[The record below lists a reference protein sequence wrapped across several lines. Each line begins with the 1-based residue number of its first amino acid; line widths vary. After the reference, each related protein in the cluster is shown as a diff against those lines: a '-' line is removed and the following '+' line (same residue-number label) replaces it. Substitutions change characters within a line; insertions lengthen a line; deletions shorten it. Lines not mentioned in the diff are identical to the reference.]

1 MKKLILLTVLL
12 IIASVS
18 LPYFLFQIETQAVQP
33 LDMGRQ
39 ISWQLFDLEKKID
52 DIAYHVCMTEKERYY
67 EACPESQ
74 HECAWT
80 GCPLHPD
87 FN

>member
-1 MKKLILLTVLL
+1 MKTLSILFLLLLTSCQVVVVDPPHKR
-12 IIASVS
+12 IDD
-18 LPYFLFQIETQAVQP
+18 TQKR
-33 LDMGRQ
+33 L
-39 ISWQLFDLEKKID
+39 D
-52 DIAYHVCMTEKERYY
+52 DIAYRVCMIEKERYY